1 MFLSENSDQSD
12 ILRRFADTR
21 HKFGMVRIESGVL
34 LYLIKAHRF
43 WEGRA
48 ESFNKFLADN
58 QLSANGANQF
68 IKVAHKFYFELGVRD
83 ERLST
88 LAKCSMSTLLMA
100 VDKVNRHNLD
110 EMLVKLEM
118 LSKEDIRI
126 ELEAMGKRE
135 ERIFNGVEVSENM
148 KHARQLISTLSPEEI
163 LTLRNEL
170 FNKTRS

>member
-12 ILRRFADTR
+12 ILKRFADTR

-48 ESFNKFLADN
+48 ESFNKFLSDN
-58 QLSANGANQF
+58 QLNAAGANQF

-83 ERLST
+83 TRLHT

-100 VDKVNRHNLD
+100 VEKVNRKNLD
-110 EMLVKLEM
+110 EMLNKLET

-126 ELEAMGKRE
+126 ELETMGE
-135 ERIFNGVEVSENM
+135 EEGRLFTGVEVSENM
-148 KHARQLISTLSPEEI
+148 KTARELISTLSHEEI
-163 LTLRNEL
+163 ITLRNEL
-170 FNKTRS
+170 FTKTRG